1 MKITPG
7 LPCLVTG
14 ASSGIGM
21 EIARQLARRG
31 ARVALVARGREP
43 LEALAAELAQLG
55 GEGLVVTADVGEEEQ
70 VAAAVQQ
77 TVDAF
82 GGLRLVV
89 ANAGLGLYA
98 PVEEQPADHA
108 ETTIRVNYLGL
119 TRTVRHALPH
129 LLAAAPSHIVGMT
142 SSAGLIPHKGGS
154 AYCASKAASNQYL
167 AALRLEVFDRGV
179 GVSWICPGVVQTPFL
194 DKADLDPSH
203 DLPKLARWL
212 VRTLNA
218 DEVASKALRAV
229 ERNQSLVTLPPMMR
243 LLAWTRRLTP
253 RFGDWLQRV
262 TG

>member
-55 GEGLVVTADVGEEEQ
+55 SEGLVVTADVGEDSQ

-77 TVDAF
+77 TVDTF

-108 ETTIRVNYLGL
+108 EITIRVNYLGL

-129 LLAAAPSHIVGMT
+129 LLAATPAHIVGVT
-142 SSAGLIPHKGGS
+142 SSAALIPHKGGS

-167 AALRLEVFDRGV
+167 AALRLEVFERGV

-218 DEVASKALRAV
+218 EEVASQALRAV